1 MKLKHGIILS
11 SLLIAFSTG
20 VITKPVYVNA
30 TELTEGYDSTGT
42 YYVKEDGKTV
52 KANGIVKVDADY
64 LYFQDGILQ
73 ADYSGIKK
81 IEDDDAFELYYLEN
95 GKAVINSW
103 KSVTEKKGDFNY
115 YFGSNGKA
123 YKAESISGMRS
134 TKVCIKT
141 VNGKKYGFD
150 ENGHQAKGLWST
162 DTKLVF
168 FNKKSGVYD
177 KKKSKKYQKV
187 VKQGK
192 QSASLAK
199 NVKKAFGKPSKI
211 KTTNSCNPF
220 DLSPGASLTNAKL
233 KSYKGYNYY
242 YKNIMI
248 SMTKNTSTGVYYMDG
263 AGPIDLD

>member
-11 SLLIAFSTG
+11 SLVIAFSAAL
-20 VITKPVYVNA
+20 INAPVSVHA
-30 TELTEGYDSTGT
+30 TELTEGYDATGT
-42 YYVKEDGKTV
+42 YYVKDDDKLV

-64 LYFQDGILQ
+64 LFFQDGILQ
-73 ADYSGIKK
+73 ADFTGLKK
-81 IEDDDAFELYYLEN
+81 IEDDDTFEIYYIEN

-103 KSVTEKKGDFNY
+103 KTVTEKKGDFNY
-115 YFGSNGKA
+115 YFDSSGKA
-123 YKAESISGMRS
+123 CKAESISGMRT
-134 TKVCIKT
+134 TKVVIKT
-141 VNGKKYGFD
+141 VDGKKYGFD

-168 FNKKSGVYD
+168 FNKSTGVYD

-192 QSASLAK
+192 QSSKLAK

-211 KTTNSCNPF
+211 KTTSSCNPF
-220 DLSPGASLTNAKL
+220 DLTPGASLSDSKM